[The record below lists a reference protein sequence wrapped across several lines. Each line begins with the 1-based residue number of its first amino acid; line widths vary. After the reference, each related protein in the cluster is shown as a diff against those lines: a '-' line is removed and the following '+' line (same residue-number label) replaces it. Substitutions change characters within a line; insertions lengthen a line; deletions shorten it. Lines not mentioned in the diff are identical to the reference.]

1 MTKLWSQLLTI
12 FIFSLLILRAGNTNE
27 LTQQKA
33 SFSRQ
38 NRQYHSQKENIS
50 KTLKDLHDEAEGY
63 YEKGS
68 VSSLENVDQATHLA
82 GYFTVINK
90 LITFNVS
97 DSISEKKWL
106 ENCIAAMKHLKRAT
120 EGVRPAFLSTIPE
133 YYIKNDKN
141 NNNIA
146 ILRRRLDEEITHQIY
161 VRLEELFLQNI
172 VEPNSLNIDDASVET
187 FLEKNKT
194 AYELLETGHQDK
206 LCDKLRNTFLNEM
219 GLFF

>member
-38 NRQYHSQKENIS
+38 NRQYHSQEEKIS

-63 YEKGS
+63 YEKGP
-68 VSSLENVDQATHLA
+68 VSSLENVDRATHLA

-90 LITFNVS
+90 LITLN
-97 DSISEKKWL
+97 ISEKKRL

-120 EGVRPAFLSTIPE
+120 EGVRAAFLSTIPE
-133 YYIKNDKN
+133 YYIENDKN

-172 VEPNSLNIDDASVET
+172 VEPNSLNIDDASVEI